1 MKERERARVERGA
14 GDVLVELGSKVDER
28 MAVRYADA
36 SGGDIGENQHEEDI
50 MRDIQMW

>member
-1 MKERERARVERGA
+1 M
-14 GDVLVELGSKVDER
+14 ELGNKVDER

-36 SGGDIGENQHEEDI
+36 SGGDIGENQHEEDR